1 MKFVDGENENV
12 LKVNIGKVLK
22 SGDFVPTTKIGYT
35 PLFKNRTAD
44 TEGRKVVIKR
54 K

>member
-1 MKFVDGENENV
+1 M
-12 LKVNIGKVLK
+12 NIGKEFK
-22 SGDFVPTTKIGYT
+22 PGDIISTSKIANA